1 MRAFIGGSRSIIDP
15 AALVTGIALSTWT
28 ITEIITG
35 TSRGT
40 DALVIAWAEREKIP
54 YTAIPA
60 DWTRFGGRAEVVRCE
75 MVLPMVEGCLLLW
88 DGYSTGTATMMASAR
103 KRGIPVVVHRV
114 NSQPISR

>member
-15 AALVTGIALSTWT
+15 AALEAGIALSTWT

-40 DALVIAWAEREKIP
+40 DALVIAWAERGKIP
-54 YTAIPA
+54 CTAIPA
-60 DWTRFGGRAEVVRCE
+60 DWTRFGGRAELVRSE

-114 NSQPISR
+114 NPQPISR